1 MAADRI
7 NYEDVS
13 GVKVDWKAVANED
26 GITQADAERQAF
38 KLLQSVRAL
47 RQMVPQVLEI
57 VLKTPEEIKADED
70 ARAEKKRKLKEK
82 KDENE
87 SPKLHRG
94 DKNPVRG
101 NPPGGV

>member
-1 MAADRI
+1 MAADQI

-47 RQMVPQVLEI
+47 RQMVPQVLET